1 MIIKFD
7 NPCPSGTLEGSSF
20 LNKSKVKISTENGY
34 EVVSPYEGVVT
45 KITSDSITLKHN
57 VHGNKWESELN
68 GFRPILSLNQHVFAG
83 KQIGYAK
90 SGKLT
95 YDVDPNVNV
104 VDLITVGVESSKF
117 QGNNSDDGFHN
128 KRTPSDSKTPMDAL
142 LKVFLSPATFVNGA
156 LNLNKK
162 GLDEQ
167 EIQEKTILIKEDIN
181 RMKKLF

>member
-117 QGNNSDDGFHN
+117 QGNNSN
-128 KRTPSDSKTPMDAL
+128 EERPPSDSKTPMDAL
-142 LKVFLSPATFVNGA
+142 LKMFLSPVTFVNGA

-162 GLDEQ
+162 GFNEQ
-167 EIQEKTILIKEDIN
+167 EIQEKTTLIKEDIN